1 MPSAVTICV
10 PTPVN
15 TGALVSLPALTP
27 QMLAAGSLPSAPKVS
42 LLTTLPLSGLPES
55 IVPLSAVAWGTSSL
69 TLTVMVAVRVLPWA
83 SVTVTVK
90 LSAPLMV
97 LAPSLA
103 DGVVLSGLVRV

>member
-1 MPSAVTICV
+1 MAFCARSVSSTVSTGI
-10 PTPVN
+10 
-15 TGALVSLPALTP
+15 GALFA
-27 QMLAAGSLPSAPKVS
+27 
-42 LLTTLPLSGLPES
+42 E
-55 IVPLSAVAWGTSSL
+55 IEGTSSL

>member
-42 LLTTLPLSGLPES
+42 LLTTLPLNGLPES
-55 IVPLSAVAWGTSSL
+55 IVPLSGRAFGTSS
-69 TLTVMVAVRVLPWA
+69 MMSMA
-83 SVTVTVK
+83 SVPSTVPSFLSVTITVN
-90 LSAPLMV
+90 LSC
-97 LAPSLA
+97 SI
-103 DGVVLSGLVRV
+103 